1 MNDIQY
7 KMFNFIKSNLLIIFF
22 LPVIINA
29 LLNIFE
35 KANPKILNE
44 ISFAKFGSFILGTLF
59 FIYLSN
65 FLNNQYLLGGNSIG
79 LVLFLT
85 SYFIFDTVLL
95 FFSKNFNFKITF
107 LFVSLLWCVLIIY
120 KTKSVVEITKILLF
134 FLIYRIF
141 NHRFLAEIANN
152 SNYQE
157 LNTDVPVQWLGM
169 ASMIYEKNY
178 YFALENNLIEGH
190 GLLPSYIQALMLEI
204 GFSLEK
210 FQFIQ
215 INSYLFLSFTVL
227 LITDLQISKKNKIAS
242 SVFFIAIMI
251 NNEWLEYLM
260 LNSLMIEGIV
270 SFLISVYLYN
280 FIQMYKSNNIKSLI
294 FFLSF
299 GGMVLTKNFISVISL
314 IIIIFSI
321 FLLRK
326 NVFLV
331 GGFVIYGFNLFYQK
345 IYFSQLQSI
354 AYTSEID
361 FKDLFLDFIYLRNL
375 NFTNIRNIF
384 EQFLIDRPTTYVVLG
399 FLILN
404 IVSLFKYKFNLQT
417 DELLLS
423 VILLNYILVNLLYI
437 SYWRNIEFES
447 SYRYIISCFHLIFLS
462 LISRFSKFET
472 NERK

>member
-1 MNDIQY
+1 
-7 KMFNFIKSNLLIIFF
+7 
-22 LPVIINA
+22 
-29 LLNIFE
+29 
-35 KANPKILNE
+35 
-44 ISFAKFGSFILGTLF
+44 
-59 FIYLSN
+59 
-65 FLNNQYLLGGNSIG
+65 
-79 LVLFLT
+79 
-85 SYFIFDTVLL
+85 
-95 FFSKNFNFKITF
+95 
-107 LFVSLLWCVLIIY
+107 
-120 KTKSVVEITKILLF
+120 
-134 FLIYRIF
+134 
-141 NHRFLAEIANN
+141 LAEIANN

-178 YFALENNLIEGH
+178 YFGLENNLIEGH

-215 INSYLFLSFTVL
+215 INSYLFLSFTIL
-227 LITDLQISKKNKIAS
+227 LITDLKISKKNKIAS

-280 FIQMYKSNNIKSLI
+280 FIQMYKSNNIKSFI

-314 IIIIFSI
+314 IIIFFSL
-321 FLLRK
+321 FVLRK

-331 GGFVIYGFNLFYQK
+331 GSFIIYGFNLFYQK
-345 IYFSQLQSI
+345 IYFSKLQSV

-361 FKDLFLDFIYLRNL
+361 FKDLFLDFIYLRDL

-384 EQFLIDRPTTYVVLG
+384 EQFLIDKPTTYVVLG

-417 DELLLS
+417 DELLLG
-423 VILLNYILVNLLYI
+423 VILFNYLLVNLLYI

-447 SYRYIISCFHLIFLS
+447 SYRYIISSFHLIFLS
-462 LISRFSKFET
+462 LISRFSKFENT
-472 NERK
+472 E